1 MSEKICLAQSIEELK
16 FILNKSNGKKLSVLP
31 LNLETQLYCIDNKIQ
46 LINLYGNLGPRQIRD
61 RLINDFSIDIEPG
74 NIVLDN
80 ISAIGSH
87 DVTLR
92 IYDDISAT
100 LKLEITKKV

>member
-1 MSEKICLAQSIEELK
+1 MSYTDALITWGFK
-16 FILNKSNGKKLSVLP
+16 LP
-31 LNLETQLYCIDNKIQ
+31 LAPKEFCKTVFAVEYPQLWYNRKDC
-46 LINLYGNLGPRQIRD
+46 PPF
-61 RLINDFSIDIEPG
+61 NDFSVDIEPG

-80 ISAIGSH
+80 IGAIGSH

-100 LKLEITKKV
+100 LKLEITKKI